1 MEQLSKEYFD
11 QWMNRITEHQ
21 EQMMGELRQ
30 LKAQSPDTSGDG
42 MIDDADFCQ
51 ILNISARTSQRYRTE
66 GLIPYSVLRQRVYY
80 KESDV
85 WTFIHKNRKDKGGQL
100 SEKLDQ
106 LNNFQ
111 NPVSNGQGK
120 RKRAGEAEARQ
131 GRADCHGQQNG
142 RAWCCH
148 RHEQHRKSH

>member
-11 QWMNRITEHQ
+11 QWMNRITEQQ

-30 LKAQSPDTSGDG
+30 LKAQPPDTSGDG

-106 LNNFQ
+106 L
-111 NPVSNGQGK
+111 K
-120 RKRAGEAEARQ
+120 RPSWK
-131 GRADCHGQQNG
+131 
-142 RAWCCH
+142 
-148 RHEQHRKSH
+148 

>member
-1 MEQLSKEYFD
+1 MAENCTRKLENQTNMEQLSKEYFD
-11 QWMNRITEHQ
+11 QWMTRITEHQ

-30 LKAQSPDTSGDG
+30 LKAQSPDTDGDS

-85 WTFIHKNRKDKGGQL
+85 WAFIRKNRKDKGGQL

-106 LNNFQ
+106 L
-111 NPVSNGQGK
+111 K
-120 RKRAGEAEARQ
+120 RPSWK
-131 GRADCHGQQNG
+131 
-142 RAWCCH
+142 
-148 RHEQHRKSH
+148 

>member
-11 QWMNRITEHQ
+11 QWMTRITEHQ
-21 EQMMGELRQ
+21 EQMMDELRQ
-30 LKAQSPDTSGDG
+30 LKAQSPDTDGDG

-85 WTFIHKNRKDKGGQL
+85 WAFIHKNRKDKGGQL

-106 LNNFQ
+106 L
-111 NPVSNGQGK
+111 K
-120 RKRAGEAEARQ
+120 RPSWK
-131 GRADCHGQQNG
+131 
-142 RAWCCH
+142 
-148 RHEQHRKSH
+148 